1 MMASSRVLT
10 SDIVPK
16 MSILSSLSD
25 DDMSNSPTFENARFL
40 EILKFFGGPSI
51 VGSKA
56 RTLVAI
62 KKCIIQNTSI
72 VTKSIEF
79 QFE

>member
-1 MMASSRVLT
+1 MASSRVVT

-25 DDMSNSPTFENARFL
+25 DDMSNSPTFENLRFL
-40 EILKFFGGPSI
+40 VLLKFVGGPSI

-56 RTLVAI
+56 RT
-62 KKCIIQNTSI
+62 
-72 VTKSIEF
+72 
-79 QFE
+79 